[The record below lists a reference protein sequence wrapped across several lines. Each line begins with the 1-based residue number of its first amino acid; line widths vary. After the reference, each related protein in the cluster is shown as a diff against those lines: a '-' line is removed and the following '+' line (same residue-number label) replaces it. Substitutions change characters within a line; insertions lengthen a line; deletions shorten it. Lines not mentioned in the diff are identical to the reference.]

1 VILYLRRQDLWLQ
14 SMWAEMLKKGE
25 NETFHISLQEWIES
39 RLTKSNTCDYDKL
52 IEKWGAVFGRSNVIP
67 RVLEKSQLR
76 GTLFQDFLSAC
87 QVADAMRF
95 RDTIEMN
102 VSPGIKTLVLIR
114 EFKKLLEG
122 KLDGGSRIK
131 FYNALSDYA
140 ASAGW
145 NDKPWSLIDQDLH
158 TRTMEHFKD
167 GNRQIAREYFGRD
180 ELFLDKYD
188 EKRLTRFTLDDFN
201 AIELFDVFSFIASNE
216 FNFEQER
223 DLVQENFYLKKEIE
237 PFTPAGNG
245 VFWSASSI

>member
-1 VILYLRRQDLWLQ
+1 VSLRSCW
-14 SMWAEMLKKGE
+14 
-25 NETFHISLQEWIES
+25 
-39 RLTKSNTCDYDKL
+39 
-52 IEKWGAVFGRSNVIP
+52 
-67 RVLEKSQLR
+67 RV
-76 GTLFQDFLSAC
+76 
-87 QVADAMRF
+87 
-95 RDTIEMN
+95 N
-102 VSPGIKTLVLIR
+102 W
-114 EFKKLLEG
+114 
-122 KLDGGSRIK
+122 DGGSRIK